1 MDRINKEHLERLKD
15 SICTKTGIRHTL
27 ENMSG
32 GWQLC
37 RTMRVKNSEHSY
49 NCWNQNRNNCQHHI
63 NVDGAEKVFN
73 WKGYMPKRELYDL
86 MQAYLEGTRP
96 FWQVDTKRILYAPHN
111 LNALGF
117 RPLTEPIIK

>member
-15 SICTKTGIRHTL
+15 AITTETGFRHTL

-37 RTMRVKNSEHSY
+37 RSMRVWNSPKY
-49 NCWNQNRNNCQHHI
+49 I

-86 MQAYLEGTRP
+86 MQAYLEGKQWEPSDSKKYTSN
-96 FWQVDTKRILYAPHN
+96 YAY
-111 LNALGF
+111 
-117 RPLTEPIIK
+117 IK

>member
-15 SICTKTGIRHTL
+15 AITTETGFRHTL

-37 RTMRVKNSEHSY
+37 RTMRIHDEHGS
-49 NCWNQNRNNCQHHI
+49 RD
-63 NVDGAEKVFN
+63 VDGAEKVFN

-86 MQAYLEGTRP
+86 MHAYLEGTRP
-96 FWQVDTKRILYAPHN
+96 FWQVDTKRTLYAPHN

>member
-15 SICTKTGIRHTL
+15 AITTETGFRHTL

-37 RTMRVKNSEHSY
+37 RSMRV
-49 NCWNQNRNNCQHHI
+49 RNNNPRHTYI

-86 MQAYLEGTRP
+86 MHAYLEGKQWKPSDSKKYTSN
-96 FWQVDTKRILYAPHN
+96 YAY
-111 LNALGF
+111 
-117 RPLTEPIIK
+117 IKE